1 MVQVA
6 FKLGQLGKISRN
18 GVKEAGVVAVH
29 GVMVRPGG
37 EKSFLDQETM

>member
-1 MVQVA
+1 MA

-18 GVKEAGVVAVH
+18 GVKEEGVVAVH

-37 EKSFLDQETM
+37 EKSFLGEETM